1 MLATLT
7 GASNQNAMEM
17 RVAKRR
23 YIPVYT
29 PNLSEPCWGAVCIPL
44 THGMH
49 TVVDIE
55 DYELAISA
63 RLSFAKSRDGYARFG
78 NKQLLHRVICGTPQG
93 MLTDHINGNTL
104 DNRRCNL
111 RAATPSQNAKNR
123 IPKRGGTSNYLG
135 VSWSTINKKWEVYIT
150 VAEYKTK
157 RVGRFF
163 CEHEAALAYNQA
175 ASRLY
180 GEFARLNII
189 QSTKAPSSENEPGAS
204 ESGTE

>member
-1 MLATLT
+1 M
-7 GASNQNAMEM
+7 
-17 RVAKRR
+17 AKRR
-23 YIPVYT
+23 FIPVYT

-49 TVVDIE
+49 TIVDIN
-55 DYELAISA
+55 DYELATSA
-63 RLSFAKSRDGYARFG
+63 RLHFIKNRDGYVRFG
-78 NKQLLHRVICGTPQG
+78 NKQLLHRVICNTPAG

-111 RAATPSQNAKNR
+111 RAVTPSQNAKNR

-157 RVGRFF
+157 RVGRFL
-163 CEHEAALAYNQA
+163 CEHEAALAYNEA

-180 GEFARLNII
+180 GEYARLNQINL
-189 QSTKAPSSENEPGAS
+189 TPAK
-204 ESGTE
+204 ESDDG